1 MRLPN
6 ISVRLSPSLAIMIA
20 SVVLSYF
27 TKVGW
32 WSLAGLSFFL
42 FALFLEAEERNAAS
56 VCLALF
62 IASFCFRCVIY
73 VLGLVL
79 ILSLQ
84 YLHVVKR
91 YLEVYLVNCGRGF
104 VRFRQ
109 VCQNSQNP

>member
-27 TKVGW
+27 TEVGW

-42 FALFLEAEERNAAS
+42 LAFFLEIDEMNAAA

-62 IASFCFRCVIY
+62 MAFF
-73 VLGLVL
+73 VLGALYMSWVW
-79 ILSLQ
+79 
-84 YLHVVKR
+84 
-91 YLEVYLVNCGRGF
+91 F
-104 VRFRQ
+104 
-109 VCQNSQNP
+109 